1 MPPNKPDTG
10 FRKIHVPLPLKEAE
24 GSRAAAEDMVDQLN
38 LRGDIATSGGQHN

>member
-10 FRKIHVPLPLKEAE
+10 FWKIHVPLPLKEPE